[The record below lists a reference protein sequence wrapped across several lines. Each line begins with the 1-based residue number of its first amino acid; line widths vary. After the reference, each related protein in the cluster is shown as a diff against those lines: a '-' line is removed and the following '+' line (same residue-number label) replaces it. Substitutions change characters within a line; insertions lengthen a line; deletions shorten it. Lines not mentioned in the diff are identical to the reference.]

1 MSAFQAILLGLV
13 QGLTEFLPI
22 SSSGHLTLFGNLLRV
37 DDSGKVLFF
46 VLLHVATLLSVV
58 VYFFR
63 DLIRL
68 RVRDLVMLAIGTIPA
83 LIVGLFAKDLIESL
97 FSMPAIVSV
106 MLMVT
111 GAINIAADK
120 KIAHDLKKNDSEK
133 PEKESFEAPGWKQSL
148 LIGCAQAA
156 AIIPGISR
164 SGSTVAAGVFQD
176 VPRRRAFTF
185 SFMLSI
191 PAILGAAVLELKDY
205 FSQTSS
211 LTLSTAELLGLGVA
225 FLAGLLSLSLFSIV
239 IKKAQLRWFGYYA
252 ILVGILT
259 LFLFS

>member
-1 MSAFQAILLGLV
+1 MSVFQAILLGLV

-68 RVRDLVMLAIGTIPA
+68 RVRDVAMIAIGTVPA
-83 LIVGLFAKDLIESL
+83 VIVGLLAKDVIESL

-120 KIAHDLKKNDSEK
+120 KIAHDLKKTDQEK
-133 PEKESFEAPGWKQSL
+133 TEKEVFVTPSWKQSL

-164 SGSTVAAGVFQD
+164 SGSTVAAGLFQD

-191 PAILGAAVLELKDY
+191 PAILGAAVLELSDY
-205 FSQTSS
+205 LSQTDSFS
-211 LTLSTAELLGLGVA
+211 LSMAELFGFGMA
-225 FLAGLLSLSLFSIV
+225 FLAGLVSLSIFSTV
-239 IKKAQLRWFGYYA
+239 IKKAKLRWFGYYA
-252 ILVGILT
+252 IFVGILT